1 MTQEESKSEKEINK
15 HGGRREEIAKRE
27 RNAGQPADSEH
38 QGAQTSNAET
48 PDTEATRTTCDANG
62 KRKTSYRRPNRN
74 CSTHVDWTY
83 ELNKDIYR
91 IYLEIKPSERGYMKR
106 LKEMWDKEHPQL
118 SHMTA
123 KHLAVQ
129 VDRVIKKK
137 LIRET
142 GYIEQDATLECEMSN
157 HQENINERE
166 IQTEPDEEPTSPL
179 RQARP
184 ENRDTPQMEIDQN
197 LYNDITSEWKTNF
210 DKFYTQDIK
219 ERTYQTRID
228 RTINANNLAAMNKVL
243 GEQLAVISD
252 NDNGLSLWDLDVAY
266 YAAAI
271 TLLQREGKLKEVKR
285 MRRKMEKPGW
295 QINLEQHIESTGRR
309 LSFIDLILKCKQ
321 QGKYTSHQRKI
332 ESKLK
337 KWYRKT
343 TKENLTR
350 VRTML
355 KQDLKSFSEK
365 LRRKKVVQERR
376 IINRKFTTNSKAVYR
391 KFKAGENIEVKD
403 PPTKEETEA
412 F

>member
-1 MTQEESKSEKEINK
+1 M
-15 HGGRREEIAKRE
+15 
-27 RNAGQPADSEH
+27 
-38 QGAQTSNAET
+38 
-48 PDTEATRTTCDANG
+48 
-62 KRKTSYRRPNRN
+62 
-74 CSTHVDWTY
+74 DWTY

-129 VDRVIKKK
+129 
-137 LIRET
+137 
-142 GYIEQDATLECEMSN
+142 
-157 HQENINERE
+157 NINERE

-295 QINLEQHIESTGRR
+295 QINLEQRIESTRRR

-365 LRRKKVVQERR
+365 LRGKKVVQERR

-412 F
+412 FWKEFGALKSNTMRKLIGYPYLKMNIVVGRSRNDIN

>member
-1 MTQEESKSEKEINK
+1 
-15 HGGRREEIAKRE
+15 
-27 RNAGQPADSEH
+27 
-38 QGAQTSNAET
+38 
-48 PDTEATRTTCDANG
+48 
-62 KRKTSYRRPNRN
+62 
-74 CSTHVDWTY
+74 
-83 ELNKDIYR
+83 
-91 IYLEIKPSERGYMKR
+91 MKR

-142 GYIEQDATLECEMSN
+142 GYIEQDATLECETSN
-157 HQENINERE
+157 HQENTNERE

-228 RTINANNLAAMNKVL
+228 RTINANNLTAMNKVL
-243 GEQLAVISD
+243 GEQLGVISD

-271 TLLQREGKLKEVKR
+271 TLLQ
-285 MRRKMEKPGW
+285 
-295 QINLEQHIESTGRR
+295 
-309 LSFIDLILKCKQ
+309 
-321 QGKYTSHQRKI
+321 
-332 ESKLK
+332 
-337 KWYRKT
+337 
-343 TKENLTR
+343 
-350 VRTML
+350 
-355 KQDLKSFSEK
+355 
-365 LRRKKVVQERR
+365 
-376 IINRKFTTNSKAVYR
+376 
-391 KFKAGENIEVKD
+391 
-403 PPTKEETEA
+403 
-412 F
+412 

>member
-1 MTQEESKSEKEINK
+1 M
-15 HGGRREEIAKRE
+15 
-27 RNAGQPADSEH
+27 
-38 QGAQTSNAET
+38 
-48 PDTEATRTTCDANG
+48 
-62 KRKTSYRRPNRN
+62 
-74 CSTHVDWTY
+74 DWTY
-83 ELNKDIYR
+83 ELNKDIHR

-219 ERTYQTRID
+219 ERTYKHALI
-228 RTINANNLAAMNKVL
+228 
-243 GEQLAVISD
+243 EQLTQT
-252 NDNGLSLWDLDVAY
+252 
-266 YAAAI
+266 
-271 TLLQREGKLKEVKR
+271 TLLL
-285 MRRKMEKPGW
+285 
-295 QINLEQHIESTGRR
+295 
-309 LSFIDLILKCKQ
+309 
-321 QGKYTSHQRKI
+321 
-332 ESKLK
+332 
-337 KWYRKT
+337 
-343 TKENLTR
+343 
-350 VRTML
+350 
-355 KQDLKSFSEK
+355 
-365 LRRKKVVQERR
+365 
-376 IINRKFTTNSKAVYR
+376 
-391 KFKAGENIEVKD
+391 
-403 PPTKEETEA
+403 
-412 F
+412 